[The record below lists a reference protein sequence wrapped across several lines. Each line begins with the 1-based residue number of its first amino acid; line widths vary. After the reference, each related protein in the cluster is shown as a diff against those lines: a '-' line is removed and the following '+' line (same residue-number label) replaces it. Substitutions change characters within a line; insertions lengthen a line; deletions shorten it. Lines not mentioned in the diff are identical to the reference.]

1 MFRVTKILD
10 IKGKKE
16 LLWVFFSLVTK
27 KTLRISVR
35 ISVRFL
41 LIVQP
46 TEIAVGKFF
55 DHFLL

>member
-10 IKGKKE
+10 IKSKKE

>member
-16 LLWVFFSLVTK
+16 LRWAFFSLVTK
-27 KTLRISVR
+27 KTPRISVR

-41 LIVQP
+41 LP

-55 DHFLL
+55 DHFSL